1 MKRLT
6 FEQRNKLKLE
16 LYSGVD
22 KKRKAEIL
30 FLLKEDEKISFVLD
44 SKGELGDEG
53 F

>member
-22 KKRKAEIL
+22 KTRKSHIFTE
-30 FLLKEDEKISFVLD
+30 
-44 SKGELGDEG
+44 
-53 F
+53 